1 MTTKTYLAF
10 DLGAESGRA
19 MLGAIDGGK
28 LSLQELHRFPNRPQ
42 RLPDGLHWNLLDLWA
57 NLLEGLGKATTAC
70 RDGGCELASLG
81 VDTWGVDYGLI
92 GRSGQLLGLPFAYR
106 DERNLPAMEKTL
118 AQVGAARL
126 YDVTGLQLLPF
137 NTLFQLVAQR
147 DSERALLDQAAH
159 LAFMP
164 GLLHYFFT
172 GQVASDA
179 TIASTSQMVDPRG
192 GPCGAWAKG
201 LLSDLGLPSGMLGP
215 IVPAGTTVGKVRPAL
230 ASELGVAPVKVI
242 TPASHD
248 TASAIAAVPADGTKP
263 WCYISSGTWSLVGAE
278 LAEPLINESA
288 RKANFTNERGLEGTI
303 RFLRN
308 TAGLWLVQQVRA
320 SLAQRGQ
327 AYDYARLTG
336 LARKATPF
344 ATLVDPGFGP
354 FLQPGQMIEKIT
366 QFAAKTAQAAPADP
380 GSLVRGCLESL
391 AMEYRRTILQLE
403 HLLGHPFE
411 VVHVVGGGGRN
422 ELLNQ
427 MTADVTGKTVVVGP
441 YEATAAGNVLVQAL
455 GDGLIGSAADIRRIV
470 RQSFEPRTYQPQRPQ
485 EWDEPFA
492 RYMNI
497 LGA

>member
-1 MTTKTYLAF
+1 MSKKAYLAF

-19 MLGAIDGGK
+19 MLGVMDGDT
-28 LSLQELHRFPNRPQ
+28 LSLQEMHRFANRPQ

-57 NLLEGLGKATTAC
+57 NLLEGLGKGAAAC
-70 RDGGCELASLG
+70 RDAGYELASLG
-81 VDTWGVDYGLI
+81 VDTWGVDCAYI

-118 AQVGAARL
+118 RQVGVERL
-126 YDVTGLQLLPF
+126 YDITGLQLLPF

-147 DSERALLDQAAH
+147 DSERALLDHAAK

-164 GLLHYFFT
+164 DLLHYFFT
-172 GQVASDA
+172 GQVVSDA
-179 TIASTSQMVDPRG
+179 TIASTSQMIDPRG

-201 LLSDLGLPSGMLGP
+201 LLSELDLPHGMLGE
-215 IVPAGTTVGKVRPAL
+215 IVPAGTTVGNVRSAI
-230 ASELGVAPVKVI
+230 AAELGCSPVKVI

-248 TASAIAAVPADGTKP
+248 TASAIAAVPADGSRP

-278 LAEPLINESA
+278 LPAPLISEAA
-288 RKANFTNERGLEGTI
+288 RKANFTNERGLDGTV

-320 SLAQRGQ
+320 NLAQRGTTC
-327 AYDYARLTG
+327 DYAQLTD
-336 LARKATPF
+336 LARKAKPF

-354 FLQPGQMIEKIT
+354 FLLPGQMIDKIG
-366 QFAAKTAQAAPADP
+366 QFAAKTGQGVPADA
-380 GSLVRGCLESL
+380 GALVRCCLESL
-391 AMEYRRTILQLE
+391 AMEYRRTITALE
-403 HLLGHPFE
+403 SLLGREVE

-427 MTADVTGKTVVVGP
+427 MTADATGKPVVVGP

-455 GDGLIGSAADIRRIV
+455 GDGFLGATADIRRIV
-470 RQSFEPRTYQPQRPQ
+470 RRSFDPRTYLPQNPQ
-485 EWDEPFA
+485 GWNAPYEC
-492 RYMNI
+492 YLKLI
-497 LGA
+497 GA